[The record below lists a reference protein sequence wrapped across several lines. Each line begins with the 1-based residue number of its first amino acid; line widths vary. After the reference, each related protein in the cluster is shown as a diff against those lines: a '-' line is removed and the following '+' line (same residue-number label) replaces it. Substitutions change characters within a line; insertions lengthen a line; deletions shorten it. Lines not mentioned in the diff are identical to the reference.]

1 MNQIVFLFLILVLA
15 IGLPLFFKMSN
26 SLSEN
31 KPLQILWNKQ
41 EGKCLNCKQVINLE
55 TDWDVHHI
63 IPKSKGGDNRSSNL
77 MMLHIN
83 CHKQIHNPRF
93 KG

>member
-1 MNQIVFLFLILVLA
+1 MLA
-15 IGLPLFFKMSN
+15 V
-26 SLSEN
+26 N
-31 KPLQILWNKQ
+31 KKTVSASTDKN
-41 EGKCLNCKQVINLE
+41 
-55 TDWDVHHI
+55 TDWHSINWQKCKCPNCMQEISMETGWDIHHI

-93 KG
+93 IC